1 MLRTHTCGELRKSD
15 IGKEVVLAGWIHR
28 IRDHGG
34 IVFLDLRDRWGI
46 TQVVVDSSNKKA
58 YECASGARAEYVV
71 QVRGI
76 VRERPQG
83 LANPRLATGEIE
95 VHASSFSI
103 LSSAEI
109 PPFEVEEKREVDES
123 LRLRYRYID
132 LRRRRMQENIVLR
145 HRAAQSIRRFLSER
159 DFVEVETPFLT
170 KSTPEG
176 ARDFLV
182 PSRLSRGSFYALP
195 QSPQLFKQILM
206 IAGFDRYFQI
216 VRCFRD
222 EDLRADRQPE
232 FTQVDIEMSFVD
244 REDVMSLVEEL
255 MYTLFRELLGV
266 ELCLPFPRLKYEEA
280 LERYGTDKPDLRFA
294 LPVDDLTYIF
304 QEEAQGFIAKSGDQV
319 AFKALFVPHN
329 HLLSRK
335 KLDTFA
341 QEAKEKH
348 LALSWVRKGG
358 EGFSSPLKGKI
369 PESLFERLVILYP
382 FEEGS
387 VLLLSWGERG
397 KLREFMGDLRSRL
410 GAEISEKERFALLW
424 VVDFP
429 LFEWSEEE
437 KRWTSVHHP
446 FTAPFDEDI
455 PLLEVD
461 PGRIRAKAYDLV
473 LNGYEVGG
481 GSIRIHERFLQEKIF
496 SLLSLTEEEI
506 QKKFGF
512 FVEALQFGCPPHGG
526 IALGFDRLVMLLC
539 GEDSIREVI
548 AFPKT
553 QKGVCLLT
561 GAPSPVEK
569 EQLDILGIALKE
581 TQSGTSANRG

>member
-15 IGKEVVLAGWIHR
+15 VGKEVTLAGWVHR

-34 IVFLDLRDRWGI
+34 IIFLDLRDRWGI
-46 TQVVVDSSNKKA
+46 TQVVVDSRNKEA
-58 YECASGARAEYVV
+58 YGCASEARAEYVV
-71 QVRGI
+71 QVRGV

-83 LANPRLATGEIE
+83 LVNPRLATGEIE
-95 VHASSFSI
+95 VHASSFCI

-109 PPFEVEEKREVDES
+109 PPFEVEEKKEVDES

-132 LRRRRMQENIVLR
+132 LRRRRMQENIILR

-159 DFVEVETPFLT
+159 DFVEIETPFLT

-206 IAGFDRYFQI
+206 IASFDRYFQI

-266 ELCLPFPRLKYEEA
+266 ELSLPFPRLKYEEA
-280 LERYGTDKPDLRFA
+280 LERYGTDKPDLRFT
-294 LPVDDLTYIF
+294 LSIDDLTHIF
-304 QEEAQGFIAKSGDQV
+304 QEEAHGLIAKNENWV
-319 AFKALFVPHN
+319 AFKALFIPHD

-341 QEAKEKH
+341 QEAKDKH

-369 PESLFERLVILYP
+369 PDPLFERLVALYP

-387 VLLLSWGERG
+387 VLLLSWGERS

-410 GAEISEKERFALLW
+410 GAEVPKKGCFAPLW

-455 PLLEVD
+455 PLLEVE
-461 PGRIRAKAYDLV
+461 PGRVRAKAYDLV

-481 GSIRIHERFLQEKIF
+481 GSIRIHERSLQEKIF

-506 QKKFGF
+506 RKKFGF
-512 FVEALQFGCPPHGG
+512 FVEALRFGCPPHGG
-526 IALGFDRLVMLLC
+526 IALGFDRLAMLLC

-569 EQLDILGIALKE
+569 EQLDILGIALRE
-581 TQSGTSANRG
+581 TRDGTSAS